1 MAALLLGL
9 VLFFGVHSVGI
20 VAPDFRA
27 RAVRRLG
34 ENVWKAAYGLKSL
47 IGLGLMIYGF
57 GLMRQAP
64 VILYT
69 PPAFA
74 RHLTALLMVPVFPLM
89 FAAYLPGR
97 IRTAAKHP
105 MLAAVKLW
113 AFAHLLANGRL
124 ADVLL
129 FGAFL
134 VWAIADRISLK
145 RRPPQQLRTA
155 PAAPY
160 NDALAVILGLAAYVV
175 VVGWAHARLI
185 GVSPLG

>member
-9 VLFFGVHSVGI
+9 ALFFGVHSVGI

-34 ENVWKAAYGLKSL
+34 EKVWKAAYGLKSL
-47 IGLGLMIYGF
+47 AGLGLMVYGF
-57 GLMRQAP
+57 GLTRQAP

-74 RHLTALLMVPVFPLM
+74 RSLAVLLMVPVFPLM

-105 MLAAVKLW
+105 LLVAVKLW

-134 VWAIADRISLK
+134 AWAVADRISLK
-145 RRPPQQLRTA
+145 RRPPQQMRTA

-160 NDALAVILGLAAYVV
+160 NDALAVALGLVVYGV
-175 VVGWAHARLI
+175 VVGWAHARLL